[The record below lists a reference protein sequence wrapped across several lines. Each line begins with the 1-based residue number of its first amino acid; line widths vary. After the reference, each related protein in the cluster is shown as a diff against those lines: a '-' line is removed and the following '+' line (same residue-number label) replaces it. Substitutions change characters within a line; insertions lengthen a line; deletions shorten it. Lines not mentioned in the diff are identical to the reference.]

1 MAAFGGVNVAAI
13 TPRREGP
20 EIDFAAAFELL
31 DFLSATGI
39 GAIAL
44 LGSTGE
50 FTHFSLDE
58 RARLVKLAVKRSRVP
73 VIAGVG
79 HSTFDGAVYLAREAA
94 GAGAAGLLLMPPYF
108 FRYSQEQVRDFYL
121 CFAEQIGDLA
131 PVLLY
136 NIPQFTTGI
145 EPETAA
151 GLLATGSFA
160 GIKDSS
166 GNWAGFMRLKEAR
179 RNNPFTLLAG
189 NDLIYTPARLA
200 GADGLISGCA
210 CAVPELLVA
219 IDRAIAAGDAAAA
232 WRLDARLHE
241 FIRQVEQFPAP
252 IAVREAAAVRGVKA
266 GAHAV
271 PCAPRRL
278 AVFRE
283 WFQGWLPDVLKESKH
298 A

>member
-20 EIDFAAAFELL
+20 EIDFGAAFELL
-31 DFLSATGI
+31 DFLAATGVD
-39 GAIAL
+39 AIAL

-50 FTHFSLDE
+50 FPHFSLDE

-73 VIAGVG
+73 VIAGIA
-79 HSTFDGAVYLAREAA
+79 HSTLDGAVSLARDAADA
-94 GAGAAGLLLMPPYF
+94 GATALLLMPPYF
-108 FRYSQEQVRDFYL
+108 FRYSQSEVRDFYL
-121 CFAEQIGDLA
+121 CFAEQAGDTA

-136 NIPQFTTGI
+136 NIPQFTTEI

-151 GLLATGSFA
+151 GLLATGAFA

-166 GNWAGFMRLKEAR
+166 GRWSGFMQLKEAR
-179 RNNPFTLLAG
+179 RSNPFTLLAG
-189 NDLIYTPARLA
+189 NDQIYTPARLA
-200 GADGLISGCA
+200 GADGVVSGCA
-210 CAVPELLVA
+210 CAIPELLVA
-219 IDRAIAAGDAAAA
+219 IDRAIAAGDAARA

-241 FIRQVEQFPAP
+241 FIARADRFPAP
-252 IAVREAAAVRGVKA
+252 IAVREAAAERGVKA
-266 GAHAV
+266 GPHAL
-271 PCAPRRL
+271 PGAARAL

-283 WFQGWLPDVLKESKH
+283 WFQGWLPDVLKECKN